1 MPTFNP
7 RINVTLSRSLDDLV
21 RRWSVHQ
28 RCSKSQVLRE
38 LLETVEP
45 SLLRAVALMDAAS
58 SAGPEALASLAL
70 SMKRSQDAAEDLLA
84 GASMRIDRAHGDLV
98 SQAEAVRGR
107 RPQRAA
113 LRHGV
118 AVGGVSNP
126 PSSNRGVKSVRTA
139 DKAATTP
146 SKNLGRQGRNS

>member
-1 MPTFNP
+1 MPTLNP

-21 RRWSVHQ
+21 RRLSVHQ

-58 SAGPEALASLAL
+58 SAGPKAMASLAL
-70 SMKRSQDAAEDLLA
+70 SMKRSQDAAEDILA
-84 GASMRIDRAHGDLV
+84 GAAMRIERAHGDLV

-107 RPQRAA
+107 RPGRVGS
-113 LRHGV
+113 RHGQ
-118 AVGGVSNP
+118 AGGPVSNP

-146 SKNLGRQGRNS
+146 SKNLGRQGRKS